1 MNHVLGDYIFLCD
14 QDDIWKSNK
23 VQVVLN
29 ELKDCDLVV
38 HDAELI
44 DGCGLSLGKNYYSTT
59 HHSNDFFMNLLYPRY
74 LGCCMAFKKRILR
87 DCLPFPNSRR
97 GHDYWI
103 GCFAALHYKVNFI
116 PYVLLS
122 YRRHNNNVTSSSQ
135 KSHRSILVKLF
146 KRIDIVYFL
155 IGRTFKWV

>member
-1 MNHVLGDYIFLCD
+1 MSLLSV
-14 QDDIWKSNK
+14 
-23 VQVVLN
+23 
-29 ELKDCDLVV
+29 KDCDLVV